1 MPLTHFDAEP
11 DQQYLNVY
19 FKETDGS
26 LSQYAVATDLPLSVE
41 NVEVA
46 REAVELHVCR
56 QDFTPAVLIVI
67 PGGKAWAI

>member
-1 MPLTHFDAEP
+1 MAQTHFDGEP

-19 FKETDGS
+19 FRETDNS

-41 NVEVA
+41 NVEAA

-56 QDFTPAVLIVI
+56 QNFTPTVLIVI
-67 PGGKAWAI
+67 PGGKA